1 MEKGGLVIYEVEND
15 KVKLV
20 LGLGT
25 SDKWDHI
32 ATVELSV
39 QATGCLLHHWI
50 ARAILEPKSGSMMF
64 LSVLFDQVPPLTYEI
79 LEILE
84 IGIFFPLI
92 LLYLFYF
99 LYLSMFLSLFLY
111 LYPPIS
117 LFLAVRVQFVYLWVC
132 VFNWVGYKKVMEKFM
147 EKGGLVI
154 WGWEW

>member
-1 MEKGGLVIYEVEND
+1 MKFLEKDGLVIYKVEND

-64 LSVLFDQVPPLTYEI
+64 LSVLFDQVPPWHMKFWKFWKLGFFFLWYYCI
-79 LEILE
+79 CS
-84 IGIFFPLI
+84 IFSIYLCFYLYFSISI
-92 LLYLFYF
+92 LLSLYFSLWGSNLFTCE
-99 LYLSMFLSLFLY
+99 
-111 LYPPIS
+111 
-117 LFLAVRVQFVYLWVC
+117 FVFSIMLVSKKWWSNLW
-132 VFNWVGYKKVMEKFM
+132 KKVD
-147 EKGGLVI
+147 
-154 WGWEW
+154 